1 VLTGARS
8 MAVETRPTCHKKVL
22 DKHGIASKEDEYG
35 KESMFLM
42 VARRCV
48 NQGRKKR
55 ERRSFCDLQFS
66 LPGQHINARRNSS
79 PCSRSTASRRKPQ

>member
-35 KESMFLM
+35 KESM

-48 NQGRKKR
+48 NQG
-55 ERRSFCDLQFS
+55 
-66 LPGQHINARRNSS
+66 
-79 PCSRSTASRRKPQ
+79 